1 MVSLSDRPRG
11 FVPSLVAGVTFATSV
26 STALARQAFA
36 GSFRRA
42 ASFFVLVG
50 ATSAVDIPAAL
61 AQPAKTPLLLDG
73 TFEMTV
79 WPQANP
85 GEKTR
90 SVCTL
95 SGGAV
100 ECVGHKR
107 WTSSNAD
114 ISFTWRATGTFA
126 GDQLTMQE
134 TTKAKAAYP
143 DCRLEYEISVPSTIN
158 LSADGT
164 LVEHDGTGTVHTSL
178 GTGKCA
184 DSTGKSNAF
193 KREQL
198 AGTWR
203 QLPSGT
209 PAVTVAEAAPG
220 VTPDASSKSS
230 VRVDGN
236 KVYVTDESGKESVVT
251 LVPVSQ
257 EPPPT
262 FSAPG
267 AGELGT
273 ALQRFLAPQLWGAIP
288 PSLPAGQRQ
297 DYVITVP
304 QPGEGIVDAMT
315 AAGESV
321 VNWVTNNSA
330 QRNLFVLGVGVSMA
344 LSHSTFA
351 GAVDGASAPVGK
363 QIIGGMLVMGVKG
376 FVGSLGST
384 FLSNKGAIQRT
395 HEAASAAGGEA
406 TASIPGNLLGGM
418 APGVMN
424 FFRQGLSQTA
434 LTLASQGVNIATDA
448 VVQKLGVSEKTAD
461 LLMKAPSF
469 ADGLMQ
475 PPSQPYEPGGIQ
487 FNFDR

>member
-1 MVSLSDRPRG
+1 MRTAFAAVALLGAALSAPAAAQQEALLADGAFEMVTWPRDRPDEKFRDFCTIAGANVRCSMKKQEGSVIWSSSISGTLRG
-11 FVPSLVAGVTFATSV
+11 NQIVSRAHVRVSFSGACSFASDVDLSGTILLSPDGTLSNTWTGGPVTHS
-26 STALARQAFA
+26 SFA
-36 GSFRRA
+36 GSCA
-42 ASFFVLVG
+42 G
-50 ATSAVDIPAAL
+50 MPTSTPAA
-61 AQPAKTPLLLDG
+61 P
-73 TFEMTV
+73 
-79 WPQANP
+79 
-85 GEKTR
+85 
-90 SVCTL
+90 
-95 SGGAV
+95 
-100 ECVGHKR
+100 
-107 WTSSNAD
+107 
-114 ISFTWRATGTFA
+114 
-126 GDQLTMQE
+126 
-134 TTKAKAAYP
+134 
-143 DCRLEYEISVPSTIN
+143 PS
-158 LSADGT
+158 
-164 LVEHDGTGTVHTSL
+164 HW
-178 GTGKCA
+178 
-184 DSTGKSNAF
+184 
-193 KREQL
+193 

-487 FNFDR
+487 LNFDR